1 MLLFLDLISPLPE
14 FSIIE
19 ENKLIFN
26 KKINEN
32 TEEKLSDN
40 IFNKYLEIDKILNL
54 SKNLK
59 KVCVTLGPGSYT
71 SLRVGSSFLS
81 GLIISKDLLFSPLS
95 VLDILKFQDNLS
107 KTNNTGVYLNSSN
120 DQNFFCWIET
130 SGNINYKKIEKT
142 YLEIPENINTI
153 LFNENK
159 LTTKNTTIP
168 QISFS
173 FKEIVIKNNKQLD
186 FKKNKLIEPIYIS
199 NNKILN

>member
-54 SKNLK
+54 TKNLK

-81 GLIISKDLLFSPLS
+81 GLIISKNLLFSPLS
-95 VLDILKFQDNLS
+95 VLDILKFQDNES
-107 KTNNTGVYLNSSN
+107 KANKTGVYLNSSN
-120 DQNFFCWIET
+120 DQNFFCWMEP
-130 SGNINYKKIEKT
+130 SDNIKYKKIEKT
-142 YLEIPENINTI
+142 YQEIPENITTI

>member
-1 MLLFLDLISPLPE
+1 MEP
-14 FSIIE
+14 
-19 ENKLIFN
+19 
-26 KKINEN
+26 
-32 TEEKLSDN
+32 SDN
-40 IFNKYLEIDKILNL
+40 IK
-54 SKNLK
+54 
-59 KVCVTLGPGSYT
+59 
-71 SLRVGSSFLS
+71 
-81 GLIISKDLLFSPLS
+81 
-95 VLDILKFQDNLS
+95 
-107 KTNNTGVYLNSSN
+107 
-120 DQNFFCWIET
+120 
-130 SGNINYKKIEKT
+130 YKKIEKT

>member
-81 GLIISKDLLFSPLS
+81 GLIISKNLLFSPLS
-95 VLDILKFQDNLS
+95 VLDILKFQN
-107 KTNNTGVYLNSSN
+107 
-120 DQNFFCWIET
+120 
-130 SGNINYKKIEKT
+130 
-142 YLEIPENINTI
+142 
-153 LFNENK
+153 NENK
-159 LTTKNTTIP
+159 TNRV
-168 QISFS
+168 FS
-173 FKEIVIKNNKQLD
+173 GVQPTGNIHLGNYLGAIKQFNDITRK
-186 FKKNKLIEPIYIS
+186 
-199 NNKILN
+199 